1 MTADDFAY
9 NEYLDY
15 VTYQELAKVESV
27 PEFKKILEQ
36 LIQHELD
43 DYRFWLQ
50 FSSRKKFTVSPVRI
64 FFLKVMRRLLGL
76 TFTAKFIEGNEKKA
90 IRNYTEFLATAQE
103 PTRTRIQTIIEH
115 ERWHEREMINQV
127 KEERVEFIGSII
139 LGLNDGLIELT
150 GALVGFSFALLNTWL
165 AALAGLITGIAA
177 ALSMASSAYLQARY
191 DKGKSPRKAALYTG
205 FSYITVVVLLVLPFL
220 TISNLWGALGVMFAI
235 AFLVIGFTS
244 YYTSVLFERNFKRQL
259 GEMMLLSIGVGFI
272 TFLIGSAFRAFSG
285 VQI

>member
-15 VTYQELAKVESV
+15 VTYQALAKIEPV

-50 FSSRKKFTVSPVRI
+50 FSSKKRFTVSPVRI
-64 FFLKVMRRLLGL
+64 FLLKIMRRALGL

-103 PTRTRIQTIIEH
+103 PTRTKIREIIEH
-115 ERWHEREMINQV
+115 ERYHEREMIGQV
-127 KEERVEFIGSII
+127 KEERVQFIGSII

-150 GALVGFSFALLNTWL
+150 GALVGFSFALLNTRL

-177 ALSMASSAYLQARY
+177 SFSMASSAFLQARHEE
-191 DKGKSPRKAALYTG
+191 GKTPRKAALYTG
-205 FSYITVVVLLVLPFL
+205 FSYATVVILLVLPFL
-220 TISNLWGALGVMFAI
+220 TISNLWGALGTMFGI
-235 AFLVIGFTS
+235 AFLVISFTS
-244 YYTSVLFERNFKRQL
+244 YYTSVLFERDFKRQL
-259 GEMMLLSIGVGFI
+259 GEMMLLSVGVGVV
-272 TFLIGSAFRAFSG
+272 TFLIGSAFRLFSG
-285 VQI
+285 IQI

>member
-9 NEYLDY
+9 SEYLDY
-15 VTYQELAKVESV
+15 ITYQELAKVESV
-27 PEFKKILEQ
+27 PEFRKILEQ

-50 FSSRKKFTVSPVRI
+50 FSSKKKFTVSPIRI
-64 FFLKVMRRLLGL
+64 FFLKIMRRLLGL

-90 IRNYTEFLATAQE
+90 IRNYTEFLATAEE
-103 PTRTRIQTIIEH
+103 PTRARIQAIIEH

-150 GALVGFSFALLNTWL
+150 GALVGFSFALLNTRL

-177 ALSMASSAYLQARY
+177 SLSMASSAFLQARHE
-191 DKGKSPRKAALYTG
+191 KGKEPRKAALYTG
-205 FSYITVVVLLVLPFL
+205 FSYITVVLLMVLPFL
-220 TISNLWGALGVMFAI
+220 TIQNLWGALGTMSAI

-244 YYTSVLFERNFKRQL
+244 YYTSVLFERDFKRQL
-259 GEMMLLSIGVGFI
+259 GEMILFSFGVAFI